1 MEQALQVL
9 SMMGRVMM
17 ETFTSPLFILL
28 YILLFA
34 MVAWQYK
41 RMEEMSARLVAQK
54 RRKYMLSALLS
65 TLSGLL
71 GGLLGSI
78 VLVLVGIDLNN
89 IGITQLWVIAI
100 LLMLINPR
108 FLCFAY
114 AGGLLSLFSLL
125 TGLIDINIAQLL
137 ALVAVLHLIESILIL
152 INGHFLAVP
161 LYVKKS
167 TGIQGGFNL
176 QKFWP
181 IPLIAMISMGYGDA
195 SGGVAMPSWW
205 PLLRDYTGFS
215 SEQTYALLPVLAILG
230 YGDISTTRTPW
241 ARARQSAFNLFIFSL
256 VLLLLAVMAAQWSI
270 LLPVAALFSPLGH
283 ELVIWLGM
291 RDESNQ
297 KPLYMNTPGGLKV
310 LDVIPGS
317 PAQKAGILTQDLILT
332 VNGENIEIP
341 GALSNLLQGEN
352 LIRIRRNNHTL
363 SCRLKLKPGQ
373 EAGIIPVPEQYGSSY
388 LQIKDDNIF
397 GVARRLWRRIKS
409 SFF

>member
-1 MEQALQVL
+1 MEQAFEVL
-9 SMMGRVMM
+9 LMMGRVIM

-41 RMEEMSARLVAQK
+41 RMEEMSARLVNIK
-54 RRKYMLSALLS
+54 RRQYLLSTVLS

-100 LLMLINPR
+100 LLMLVNPR

-114 AGGLLSLFSLL
+114 AGGILSLFSLL

-137 ALVAVLHLIESILIL
+137 ALVAVLHLVESILII

-161 LYVKKS
+161 VYVKKR

-181 IPLIAMISMGYGDA
+181 IPLIALVSIGYGDA
-195 SGGVAMPSWW
+195 SSGVAMPSWW
-205 PLLRDYTGFS
+205 PILRDYTGFS
-215 SEQTYALLPVLAILG
+215 SDQTYALLPVLAILG
-230 YGDISTTRTPW
+230 YGDISTTRTPS
-241 ARARQSAFNLFIFSL
+241 ARARQSAFNLLVFSL
-256 VLLLLAVMAAQWSI
+256 VLLLLAVMGARWNI

-291 RDESNQ
+291 RDENNQ
-297 KPLYMNTPGGLKV
+297 RPLYMYTPGGLKV
-310 LDVIPGS
+310 LDTIPGS
-317 PAQKAGILTQDLILT
+317 PAQKAGIHMQDLIISI
-332 VNGENIEIP
+332 NGENVETP
-341 GALSNLLQGEN
+341 ERLADLHHGEN
-352 LIRIRRNNHTL
+352 ILQIKRKDSTI
-363 SCRLKLKPGQ
+363 SCRLQLKPGQ
-373 EAGIIPVPEQYGSSY
+373 EAGIIPVPEQYGSNY

-397 GVARRLWRRIKS
+397 DRARRLWRWIKS
-409 SFF
+409 HL

>member
-1 MEQALQVL
+1 MEQALQVW
-9 SMMGRVMM
+9 SMMGRVLM

-28 YILLFA
+28 YILLFF

-41 RMEEMSARLVAQK
+41 RMEQMSARLVDMK
-54 RRKYMLSALLS
+54 RRKYLVSALFS

-71 GGLLGSI
+71 GGVLGSI

-89 IGITQLWVIAI
+89 IGITQLWIIAI
-100 LLMLINPR
+100 LLMFLNPR

-114 AGGLLSLFSLL
+114 AGGLLSLFALL

-137 ALVAVLHLIESILIL
+137 ALVAVLHLVESILIL

-161 LYVKKS
+161 LYVKKK

-181 IPLIAMISMGYGDA
+181 IPLIALVSIGYGDA
-195 SGGVAMPSWW
+195 SGGVAMPAWW

-215 SEQTYALLPVLAILG
+215 TDQTYALLPVLAILG
-230 YGDISTTRTPW
+230 YGDISTTRTPQ
-241 ARARQSAFNLFIFSL
+241 ARARQSAFNLFIFGL
-256 VLLLLAVMAAQWSI
+256 VLLLLAVMAARWNV

-310 LDVIPGS
+310 LDIIPGS
-317 PAQKAGILTQDLILT
+317 PAEKAGIRSQDLILT
-332 VNGENIEIP
+332 INHENIETP
-341 GALSNLLQGEN
+341 EGLSQLLQGEN
-352 LIRIRRNNHTL
+352 TIQVRRNNHIK
-363 SCRLKLKPGQ
+363 SCRLQLKPGQ
-373 EAGIIPVPEQYGSSY
+373 QAGIIPVPAQFGSRY
-388 LQIKDDNIF
+388 LQIQDDNIF
-397 GVARRLWRRIKS
+397 GLARRFWRWLKS
-409 SFF
+409 HFF